1 MGEEKV
7 FTEGIHPLG
16 VDLGEITLAEV
27 LTRMQ
32 TEHQQGIA
40 AVRNAIPQ
48 IEPVVRAYATT
59 YREGGRIFYV
69 GAGTSGRLG
78 FVDAAELP
86 STFGIAPDLVQVIF
100 PGNIVDASSEV
111 DSREDDAA
119 AGCRAVARCD
129 VGSNDLVIGVT
140 ASGETPFVLGAIE
153 EARVRGARTAGI
165 INNVETALEELVDM
179 PIVVV
184 TGPEL
189 IAGSTRLKAGTV
201 QKVVLNMLST
211 AAMVSLGK
219 VYRGFMIGLRAN
231 NEKLKKRAIRSLI
244 ALTGRET
251 ALVEKALLSADCE
264 VDTAFLMLARDL
276 LPDAARRLLQDSK
289 GNARMAMK
297 GLEGGDDVSP
307 NT

>member
-40 AVRNAIPQ
+40 AVRDAIPQ
-48 IEPVVRAYATT
+48 IEPVVRAYAMA

-100 PGNIVDASSEV
+100 PGDIADTSSEI
-111 DSREDDAA
+111 DSREDDSA
-119 AGCRAVARCD
+119 AGRRAVARLD

-153 EARVRGARTAGI
+153 EAKARGARTVGI
-165 INNVETALEELVDM
+165 INNVKTTLEKLVDM

-244 ALTGRET
+244 VVTGRE
-251 ALVEKALLSADCE
+251 AAVVEKALLSADCE
-264 VDTAFLMLARDL
+264 VDTALLMLAGSFS
-276 LPDAARRLLQDSK
+276 PDVARRLLRDNE
-289 GNARMAMK
+289 GDVRLAME
-297 GLEGGDDVSP
+297 GLEGGDDVS
-307 NT
+307 TDT